1 MKSTLVIDI
10 ENDETKLKMQA
21 PSVIAPSVIGS
32 QLALTDLEWDD
43 FSDKRRDPPKS
54 DCIYRIGPAPR
65 EDTNGG
71 TESSPIGTLD
81 SELEDKKGFKI
92 AAASRALIIYFSKMA
107 RKGSTE
113 RIDYRF
119 LDSLFKGGADVN
131 VTDKHGQTVLHEVAR
146 NWNTDVAK
154 YFLGRGADINKG
166 DKWGRTAL
174 HLCSAV
180 NHVEMIEYLLNNG
193 GN

>member
-1 MKSTLVIDI
+1 ML
-10 ENDETKLKMQA
+10 A
-21 PSVIAPSVIGS
+21 PSVIAPSIAGS
-32 QLALTDLEWDD
+32 QLALTELEWDD

-65 EDTNGG
+65 EDSSGG

-81 SELEDKKGFKI
+81 DDLDEAASKKGTKI

-166 DKWGRTAL
+166 DKWGRTPL
-174 HLCSAV
+174 HLSSAV
-180 NHVEMIEYLLNNG
+180 NQNLMCLFVFAL
-193 GN
+193 